1 MAFREVNE
9 GGLRSTSQRLWWWD
23 SRWRSPAS
31 SASDRLPKCPR
42 RSWAVSVHRAVHN
55 MVVGSSAAGISPMM
69 ISAPI
74 EEASFASPVSPAEN
88 VKSSSGVMLQYH
100 RSSCQVSDAVSTL
113 GIASQTNESTDRKRP
128 AVHVTQSQVVRPRG
142 GPTVRPGQECPGPS
156 DGRARP
162 WLMAEI
168 VGPAETSD
176 LSRGD
181 CSAITP
187 RAFIPGYEAEGR
199 TAEWTR
205 WYTDCRDVAPCI
217 DRSHP

>member
-1 MAFREVNE
+1 MSVGCTHCAKDRVLRAAGEPCQKMAFREVNE

-128 AVHVTQSQVVRPRG
+128 AVHVTQSQVVRPQR
-142 GPTVRPGQECPGPS
+142 
-156 DGRARP
+156 
-162 WLMAEI
+162 
-168 VGPAETSD
+168 
-176 LSRGD
+176 
-181 CSAITP
+181 
-187 RAFIPGYEAEGR
+187 R
-199 TAEWTR
+199 T
-205 WYTDCRDVAPCI
+205 
-217 DRSHP
+217 DRSAGPRVPRPL